1 MLKITIPES
10 EDYNSETNEFIYTN
24 KQELTLEHSLI
35 SISKWEEKWH
45 ISLISNMDK
54 LTRPQ
59 LLDYIRCMTLD
70 KNVDP
75 RTYTHIPN
83 SVLNQIKVYIDDSHT
98 ATSFRK
104 DPGSSRSRQIITS
117 ELIYSWM
124 VGLNI
129 PFECQKWH
137 VSRLM
142 TLIRC
147 CEINNDPKK
156 NKMSKSQLAI
166 RNRELNEARR
176 AMMHSKG

>member
-1 MLKITIPES
+1 MLKIEIPES
-10 EDYNSETNEFIYTN
+10 EDYNSETNEFIYTM

-45 ISLISNMDK
+45 ISLISNIDK
-54 LTRPQ
+54 LTRLQ
-59 LLDYIRCMTLD
+59 LLDYVRCMTLD

-83 SVLNQIKVYIDDSHT
+83 SVLNQIKSYIEDSHT
-98 ATSFRK
+98 ATWFQK
-104 DPGSSRSRQIITS
+104 QPGSSGSHQVITS

-137 VSRLM
+137 VNRLM

-156 NKMSKSQLAI
+156 DKIGRTQLSQ
-166 RNRELNEARR
+166 RNRELNKARR